1 MMREGEGEE
10 RDDSNKKSTVFNEA
24 RCGFI
29 TLPDGCMLISVTPA
43 VRSIVLDRVYV
54 AALSS
59 AGPRAARSGL

>member
-43 VRSIVLDRVYV
+43 VRSIVYMLLRS
-54 AALSS
+54 ALQ
-59 AGPRAARSGL
+59 AHELLARDCSL

>member
-29 TLPDGCMLISVTPA
+29 TLPVGCMLISVTPA
-43 VRSIVLDRVYV
+43 VRSIVYMLLRS
-54 AALSS
+54 ALQ
-59 AGPRAARSGL
+59 AHELLARDCSL